1 MPADMKI
8 LKVSHLTEIG
18 RVVATWAMVD
28 YALVA
33 LAADLTL
40 GVHVNHREDA
50 DDNAGVIP
58 YAGMGTRPVV
68 GLIQSLLQVRHADEA
83 LTKEWVKLAKKI
95 NEAKAQR
102 DIIAHCVWA
111 AGSTPEHIKPTG
123 FKTVGGLKALRNEEL
138 RVSDLTDR
146 ASYNM
151 ALTRMIWGWRY
162 RLNYLDPPSAE
173 LVEQLLRGEEATVRD
188 DEARGDD

>member
-18 RVVATWAMVD
+18 RVVTTWAIVD

-40 GVHVNHREDA
+40 GVHVDHREDA
-50 DDNAGVIP
+50 DDNAAVIP
-58 YAGMGTRPVV
+58 YAGMGTRAVV
-68 GLIQSLLQVRHADEA
+68 GLIQSLLQVRHVDQA
-83 LTKEWVKLAKKI
+83 LMKDWVKLGKKI

-123 FKTVGGLKALRNEEL
+123 FKTVGGLKGLRNEEL
-138 RVSDLTDR
+138 HISDLTDR
-146 ASYNM
+146 AAYNL
-151 ALTRMIWGWRY
+151 ALTRMVWGWRY
-162 RLNYLDPPSAE
+162 RLNYLDSPSEE
-173 LVEQLLRGEEATVRD
+173 LVEQLLRGDEPTVSD
-188 DEARGDD
+188 D